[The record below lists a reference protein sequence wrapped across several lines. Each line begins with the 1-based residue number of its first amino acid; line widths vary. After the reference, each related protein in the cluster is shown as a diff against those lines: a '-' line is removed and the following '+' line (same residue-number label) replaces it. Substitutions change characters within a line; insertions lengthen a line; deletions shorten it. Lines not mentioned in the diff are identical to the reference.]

1 MNPLYLLFDEVYLK
15 LIVLM
20 LVMSASFILGA
31 YTLIVLM
38 FKVWGHII
46 II

>member
-20 LVMSASFILGA
+20 LVMSASFILGR
-31 YTLIVLM
+31 IR
-38 FKVWGHII
+38 
-46 II
+46 

>member
-20 LVMSASFILGA
+20 LVMSASFIFGA

-38 FKVWGHII
+38 IKVWGHII